1 MSPDADPA
9 RPGQPEQPARPDR
22 PEPVPWAPPGAAAW
36 TRLEARRDRDL
47 LWVTL
52 ADPERANALSPALM
66 TELTGLYRYPLREA
80 GIRAVLLAGRGRN
93 FSAGA
98 DLEHLRAVAAAGAEE
113 NRRDS
118 ARLRD
123 LFDAVLRQEALTV
136 ALVQGA
142 CVAGGCGLATAHDF
156 VVAAEDARFLY
167 SEVRIGFVAALVA
180 TFLPL
185 RLRGADIRELLLFP
199 RFLDARQ
206 ALAIGLVNR
215 VVPAADLAAVGET
228 LAAEVLATGSSESIA
243 RTKRLLLDL
252 LGRPLDDALE
262 RAAAA
267 NAEARSTAD
276 CQRGIA
282 TFLATKQPPRWRE

>member
-1 MSPDADPA
+1 MSGGAAEPRAGG
-9 RPGQPEQPARPDR
+9 PGA
-22 PEPVPWAPPGAAAW
+22 PWAPPGASFG
-36 TRLEARRDRDL
+36 RLEARRDRDL

-52 ADPERANALSPALM
+52 ADPERANALSPALIG
-66 TELTGLYRYPLREA
+66 ELTALYRAPLRED
-80 GIRAVLLAGRGRN
+80 GLRAVLLAGKGRN

-98 DLEHLRAVAAAGAEE
+98 DLEHLRALASAGPEE

-118 ARLRD
+118 AALRD
-123 LFDAVLRQEALTV
+123 LFAAVLGQEALTI
-136 ALVQGA
+136 ALVHGA
-142 CVAGGCGLATAHDF
+142 CVAGGCGLATACDF

-215 VVPAADLAAVGET
+215 VVPAADLAAVGER
-228 LAAEVLATGSSESIA
+228 LAAEVLDNGSSESIA
-243 RTKRLLLDL
+243 RTKRLLLDT
-252 LGRPLDDALE
+252 LGRPLGEAMDL
-262 RAAAA
+262 AAEA
-267 NAEARSTAD
+267 NAQARATAD
-276 CQRGIA
+276 CRHGIA

>member
-1 MSPDADPA
+1 
-9 RPGQPEQPARPDR
+9 
-22 PEPVPWAPPGAAAW
+22 
-36 TRLEARRDRDL
+36 
-47 LWVTL
+47 
-52 ADPERANALSPALM
+52 
-66 TELTGLYRYPLREA
+66 
-80 GIRAVLLAGRGRN
+80 
-93 FSAGA
+93 
-98 DLEHLRAVAAAGAEE
+98 
-113 NRRDS
+113 
-118 ARLRD
+118 
-123 LFDAVLRQEALTV
+123 
-136 ALVQGA
+136 
-142 CVAGGCGLATAHDF
+142 
-156 VVAAEDARFLY
+156 
-167 SEVRIGFVAALVA
+167 VRIGFVAALVA

-215 VVPAADLAAVGET
+215 VVPPDDLAAVGET
-228 LAAEVLATGSSESIA
+228 LAAEVLETGSSESIA

-267 NAEARSTAD
+267 NAEARATAD